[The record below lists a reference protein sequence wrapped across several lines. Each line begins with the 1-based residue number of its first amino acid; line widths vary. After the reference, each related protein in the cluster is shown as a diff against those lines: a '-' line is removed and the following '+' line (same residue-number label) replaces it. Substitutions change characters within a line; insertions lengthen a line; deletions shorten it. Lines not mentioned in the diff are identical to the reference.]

1 MATSE
6 ADGGP
11 GEDGRPGGGSGPQ
24 PELDVGRLAGR
35 LAEAPDAQQRIR
47 ALLGAIL
54 DVSAKLDLS
63 VVLRRIVVTA
73 MELAG
78 ARYGALGVL
87 DSEGTALA
95 EFIPVGLDEEETDR
109 LAGVAL
115 PHGRGLLG
123 LLISDP
129 RPLRVD
135 DIAAHPR
142 AAGLPPGHPP
152 MRSLLGVAI
161 TVRGSVYGN
170 LYLTDRRDARPFDD
184 DDEAVVVALASAAG
198 VAIENARLYERL
210 RSGAEQFQRLLLPS
224 LPDLAPFTSWSLYQ
238 PATEPALLGGDWYD
252 ALALPGGARAMI
264 VGDVVGHDV
273 RAAAGMAQV
282 RNMLRALAYD
292 ADLPPGALLS
302 RLDRTLAGVAE
313 PTMATVCVARIAPTG
328 DGAGWSLL
336 WSSAGHPPPLLVT
349 ADGRARYLEGEP
361 DLPLGVDP
369 LLARAD
375 HRHELPAGATVLMF
389 TDGLVE
395 HPRRDLGETLGIVAD
410 VAAAHAHGP
419 LESLGQAVARARP
432 SDGHDDMAVLAL
444 RAPAGGAP
452 GAAPVMATG
461 SATSG
466 SYRRRAAR

>member
-1 MATSE
+1 M
-6 ADGGP
+6 
-11 GEDGRPGGGSGPQ
+11 GERRPGGGSGPRAG
-24 PELDVGRLAGR
+24 LDVGRLAER
-35 LAEAPDAQQRIR
+35 LVGAADAEHRLR
-47 ALLGAIL
+47 SLLGAVL
-54 DVSAKLDLS
+54 DVSGKLDLP

-87 DSEGTALA
+87 DPDGSSLSD
-95 EFIPVGLDEEETDR
+95 FIPVGLDAQETER

-135 DIAAHPR
+135 DIAAHPF

-161 TVRGSVYGN
+161 TVRGRVYGN
-170 LYLTDRRDARPFDD
+170 LYLTDRRDGRPFDAE
-184 DDEAVVVALASAAG
+184 DEDVVVALASAAG
-198 VAIENARLYERL
+198 VAIDNARLYERL

-252 ALALPGGARAMI
+252 ALALPGGVRAMI

-292 ADLPPGALLS
+292 ADLAPGELLS

-313 PTMATVCVARIAPTG
+313 PTMATVCLARIAPAG
-328 DGAGWSLL
+328 NGQGWSLR
-336 WSSAGHPPPLLVT
+336 WSSAGHPPPLMVT

-369 LLARAD
+369 CLARAE
-375 HRHELPAGATVLMF
+375 HRHDLPAGATVLMF

-395 HPRRDLGETLGIVAD
+395 HPDRDLGETLRAVAD
-410 VAAAHAHGP
+410 VAAAHADGP
-419 LESLGQAVARARP
+419 LEVLGRAVVRARP

-444 RAPAGGAP
+444 RAPDGEAAGRPRAAAASP
-452 GAAPVMATG
+452 GAGAGTA
-461 SATSG
+461 
-466 SYRRRAAR
+466 